1 MQTTVITVKAS
12 AITREAAKLMTAKD
26 SGRIPVKDNK
36 GRLIGM
42 VDREDVAKL
51 LVK

>member
-12 AITREAAKLMTAKD
+12 AITREAAELMTAK
-26 SGRIPVKDNK
+26 SIGRIPVKDNK
-36 GRLIGM
+36 GRLIAM
-42 VDREDVAKL
+42 ADREDVAKL